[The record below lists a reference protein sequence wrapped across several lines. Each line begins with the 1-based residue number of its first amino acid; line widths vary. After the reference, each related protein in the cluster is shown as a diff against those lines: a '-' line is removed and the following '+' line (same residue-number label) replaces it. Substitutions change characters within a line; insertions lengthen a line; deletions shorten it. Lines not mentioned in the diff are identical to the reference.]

1 MTDNFTPSDPGP
13 ADARQPGD
21 LQAALSRDAWRLFR
35 ILSEFVDGFEVMNAI
50 APAVSIFGSAR
61 TKPDAEEYKQA
72 MVCARKLC
80 EQKFAVITGGGPGI
94 MEAGNRGAYDC
105 GGISIGLN
113 IKLPH
118 EQSANTYQTH
128 TLDFRYFFVRKVMF
142 VKYACGFIIFPGG
155 FGTMDELF
163 ESLTLIQT
171 LKIEPFP
178 VVCVGH
184 DFWDGLFDWAKDT
197 LQDRYKTIGPKDLDL
212 VQITDDVDEAVKIV
226 ADNFDADRYR
236 RQIEP
241 TIPESLVEMGRNRA
255 GYPL

>member
-1 MTDNFTPSDPGP
+1 MSDKPTDHAPAGP
-13 ADARQPGD
+13 RPED
-21 LQAALSRDAWRLFR
+21 LEGALSRDAWRLFR

-50 APAVSIFGSAR
+50 APAVSVFGSAR
-61 TKPDAEEYKQA
+61 TPADAPEYKQA
-72 MVCARKLC
+72 MACARKLC
-80 EQKFAVITGGGPGI
+80 EEKFAVITGGGPGI
-94 MEAGNRGAYDC
+94 MEAGNRGAYDA

-128 TLDFRYFFVRKVMF
+128 SLDFRYFFVRKVMF
-142 VKYACGFIIFPGG
+142 VKYACGFVIFPGG

-184 DFWDGLFDWAKDT
+184 DFWDGLFGWARDILRDK
-197 LQDRYKTIGPKDLDL
+197 YKTIGPDDLDL
-212 VQITDDVDEAVKIV
+212 VTITDDVDEAVKIIT
-226 ADNFDADRYR
+226 DNYDEDRYR
-236 RQIEP
+236 QSIEP
-241 TIPESLVEMGRNRA
+241 TIPESIVKMGQKRSSF
-255 GYPL
+255 PH